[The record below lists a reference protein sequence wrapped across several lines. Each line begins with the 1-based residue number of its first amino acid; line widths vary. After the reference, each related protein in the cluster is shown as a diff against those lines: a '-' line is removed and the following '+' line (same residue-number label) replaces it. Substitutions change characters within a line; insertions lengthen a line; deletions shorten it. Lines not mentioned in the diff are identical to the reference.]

1 MALTPEDVQ
10 AIGQLLDSRMAQH
23 SEAIAKQLRE
33 QDRRRRRFWSWVIWI
48 TVVLTVASS
57 VWSYYWLKGR
67 IGALVGS
74 ASMLERELQ
83 QANTDLVETR
93 GEYARQLAHDKQM
106 QKERAEAVSASGYKS
121 DQNQAQFD
129 AGMLA
134 KTFALFNRTNEAR
147 TRAESKAKS
156 GDTEP
161 DDQSVNDLDQTISQA
176 SGLLMQLMLHETDN
190 EHLGSA
196 EKMAQGEHP
205 DATPIQQPPA
215 AGQAKP
221 LAAPTPQ
228 PPRAA
233 SPAPPAAPS
242 GAPAT
247 ASK

>member
-23 SEAIAKQLRE
+23 SEAIAKQLRD

-48 TVVLTVASS
+48 TVILTVASS
-57 VWSYYWLKGR
+57 VWSYYWLKDKVSG
-67 IGALVGS
+67 LL
-74 ASMLERELQ
+74 ASTASLERDLSQ
-83 QANTDLVETR
+83 SRTDLAEAR
-93 GEYARQLAHDKQM
+93 GEYASQLAHDKQM
-106 QKERAEAVSASGYKS
+106 QKERAEAVSTSGYKS

-134 KTFALFNRTNEAR
+134 KTFALLNRSNEAR
-147 TRAESKAKS
+147 SRAERKAKS

-176 SGLLMQLMLHETDN
+176 SGLLMQLMLHETDP
-190 EHLGSA
+190 EHQGSA

-221 LAAPTPQ
+221 
-228 PPRAA
+228 
-233 SPAPPAAPS
+233 PAAPS
-242 GAPAT
+242 AQPARAPSPAQPAT